1 MEEAAKAAPATV
13 DLVTP
18 STAVDV
24 GTPVSDSGGHG
35 DVHLAVA
42 QGYGRLSA
50 LTVHQPTR
58 QRTHRRRRLHLQ
70 QEIPLWQ
77 EKYQDKVQLTGRM
90 LR

>member
-24 GTPVSDSGGHG
+24 GTPVSDSAGHG
-35 DVHLAVA
+35 DVHLTVA

-50 LTVHQPTR
+50 LTVHQPT
-58 QRTHRRRRLHLQ
+58 
-70 QEIPLWQ
+70 PANS
-77 EKYQDKVQLTGRM
+77 
-90 LR
+90 